1 MARRSFIE
9 SLSGD
14 LAMETFYR
22 DLVLRT
28 FIEILPRGL
37 LQFFCRDLSDRALI
51 QTSTEISSRD
61 LAKRPLTGNLRR
73 DLAKRPLR
81 KRSCTEILPRDL

>member
-1 MARRSFIE
+1 
-9 SLSGD
+9 
-14 LAMETFYR
+14 METFYR

-37 LQFFCRDLSDRALI
+37 LQFFCRDPADRALI

-61 LAKRPLTGNLRR
+61 LAKRPITGNLHR